1 MRRFEL
7 KEGRFQEL
15 GSSKIKY
22 FWNCLHYFRTFGF
35 FKALKFLKLRKMI
48 TRAFIDVLAVNPM
61 MKTTEIGVPDV
72 EVFENYG
79 EIACKIERL
88 PALDEDEK
96 LAELLSVASRKDFE
110 ALEVVDFWREP
121 GSTYSVFLFE
131 DVASDKK
138 LELEKVVKKSSS
150 FCLKL
155 QKGLDVD
162 FEKSPGLGLFGRSGS
177 GKTTTL
183 LAFLF
188 QFLMNGAQVCLIDGK
203 NELQILDNLV
213 KRAYRLDTIM
223 NLLEIAVS
231 ELERREALLSEASAQ
246 SGRLGLKASE
256 IALNPFVVAVD
267 ELGAVVASADSKEKA
282 KLVAL
287 LTQIALKGRS
297 CGVVLVV
304 SSQFASV
311 ETIPNAIRSQ
321 LSTKILLGSAPA
333 ELVRMVFPQSA
344 GGAKSARQFEGFVF
358 VEGQRGREPARF
370 QVPALGYLQDVT
382 KWVSFIES

>member
-7 KEGRFQEL
+7 KEGRFEEL
-15 GSSKIKY
+15 GSSKLRH
-22 FWNCLHYFRTFGF
+22 FWGCVGYFRKFGF

-48 TRAFIDVLAVNPM
+48 TKAFIDVLAVNPM
-61 MKTTEIGVPDV
+61 LRTAEIGVPDI
-72 EVFENYG
+72 EILENREG
-79 EIACKIERL
+79 LACKIERL
-88 PALDEDEK
+88 PSLDDDEK
-96 LAELLSVASRKDFE
+96 LAELISVATRKDFE

-121 GSTYSVFLFE
+121 GATYSVFLFE

-138 LELEKVVKKSSS
+138 LDLEKVVKNPSQFS
-150 FCLKL
+150 LKL
-155 QKGLDVD
+155 QKGLEVD

-183 LAFLF
+183 LAFLY
-188 QFLMNGAQVCLIDGK
+188 QFLQNGAQICLIDGK
-203 NELQILDNLV
+203 NELQVLDKMVN
-213 KRAYRLDTIM
+213 RAYNLDTIIKI
-223 NLLEIAVS
+223 LEIAVS
-231 ELERREALLSEASAQ
+231 ELERREALLSKASAQ

-256 IALNPFVVAVD
+256 IALNPFIVAVD
-267 ELGAVVASADSKEKA
+267 ELGAVVASADSKERA
-282 KLVAL
+282 KIVAL

-358 VEGQRGREPARF
+358 VEGQRGREPSRF
-370 QVPALGYLQDVT
+370 QVPTLGSLQN
-382 KWVSFIES
+382 VSSWADFIGG